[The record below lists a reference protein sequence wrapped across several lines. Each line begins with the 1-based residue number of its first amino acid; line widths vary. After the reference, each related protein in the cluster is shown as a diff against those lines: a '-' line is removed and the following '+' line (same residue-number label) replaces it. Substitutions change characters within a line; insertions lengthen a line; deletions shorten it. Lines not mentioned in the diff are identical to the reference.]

1 MKFTTYII
9 IDPRDD
15 IPVYVGQSRNFQWR
29 RESHLNRAKG
39 KRPNIVG
46 INIKTYLVD
55 LYSIGYLPKF
65 EIVEELTTE
74 EESLKSE
81 LECIRSLVEKGI
93 PVLNN
98 WKEHKLLNKEKFGR
112 QYKQYFIKRIL
123 AKDSEQLLK
132 LGLEI
137 NDPNQEIR

>member
-9 IDPRDD
+9 IDPRDNVP
-15 IPVYVGQSRNFQWR
+15 IYVGQSRNFQWR
-29 RESHLNRAKG
+29 KESHLNRAKG

-46 INIKTYLVD
+46 INIETYLVD

-65 EIVEELTTE
+65 EIIEECATE
-74 EESLKSE
+74 KESLKSE
-81 LECIRSLVEKGI
+81 LECIRSLVKKGI

-98 WKEHKLLNKEKFGR
+98 WKEHRLLNKERFGK

-123 AKDSEQLLK
+123 ARDLEQLQR

-137 NDPNQEIR
+137 NNSDQEIR